1 MYTVYTYCSHT
12 VYDTVCI
19 HSIIEYILDNYMFGT
34 EVWQLPSLEDNGS
47 T

>member
-1 MYTVYTYCSHT
+1 MYTQHNRIYTGQ
-12 VYDTVCI
+12 
-19 HSIIEYILDNYMFGT
+19 YMFGT